1 MPHLERGRPRKARAE
16 AGAAPHELVH
26 RSVDELHINL
36 PFEITEKRKELAA
49 LEDKVR
55 TNEARAEKARIKAE
69 TDDDPGISTA
79 VTSTPTS
86 SRLAMNATFVPA
98 DLVLQSATLRHHNNG
113 SKLGQLLKVYG
124 KIVCSEL
131 ERYTTP

>member
-1 MPHLERGRPRKARAE
+1 
-16 AGAAPHELVH
+16 
-26 RSVDELHINL
+26 VDELHINL

-86 SRLAMNATFVPA
+86 SRLAMNATFRASRSSFAISNVAPP
-98 DLVLQSATLRHHNNG
+98 Q
-113 SKLGQLLKVYG
+113 QLFKTRTVVESLWKD
-124 KIVCSEL
+124 CL
-131 ERYTTP
+131 

>member
-69 TDDDPGISTA
+69 TCLLYTSPSPRDLST
-79 VTSTPTS
+79 SRMPS
-86 SRLAMNATFVPA
+86 SA
-98 DLVLQSATLRHHNNG
+98 
-113 SKLGQLLKVYG
+113 
-124 KIVCSEL
+124 
-131 ERYTTP
+131 